1 MLDSTGSS
9 KPRDSLLE
17 KLKERIKDRD
27 GALEV
32 KAPHTFIYTPGAFM
46 NACLVEIA

>member
-9 KPRDSLLE
+9 KPRDALLE

-27 GALEV
+27 RALEV
-32 KAPHTFIYTPGAFM
+32 KLPRAFA
-46 NACLVEIA
+46 NASVL